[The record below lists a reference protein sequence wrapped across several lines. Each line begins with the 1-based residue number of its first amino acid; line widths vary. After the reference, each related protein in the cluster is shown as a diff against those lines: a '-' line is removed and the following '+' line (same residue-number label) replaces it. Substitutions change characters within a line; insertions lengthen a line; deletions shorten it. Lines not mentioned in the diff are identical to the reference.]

1 MKCESVRSGMP
12 PHINKALLNRL
23 DLGKFDNS
31 SSNFYQYHNFYNI
44 LLAQHCSPAV
54 VYNLH
59 ILISSVPYFFINI
72 QLCSLSTEAK
82 LAHLR
87 HVIYFIL

>member
-12 PHINKALLNRL
+12 THINKALLNRL
-23 DLGKFDNS
+23 D
-31 SSNFYQYHNFYNI
+31 SSNFSQHHNFYNI